1 MNLAQYLRRMVR
13 VAQGQSH
20 LLRVSAIRVTAV
32 GIGTLGAITVARL
45 GGPEIKGTSAAFAA
59 GNSLVATLIALDV
72 AQQIAHDCRV
82 NGVDGRSRPLL
93 AWAWGMYAS
102 ASCILLVAA
111 TVLGSSTAT
120 WLILGALAYL
130 VPTQAGIVA
139 LASSGSRTVA
149 VGAII
154 QQSGLLAAVLAF
166 WGIGA
171 LNETTVKF
179 AVVLGYL
186 APLPYFWRLLP
197 PWEWST
203 LRGRTGLTTI
213 LGAARGG
220 LSWQVG
226 RLSQMAL
233 FRMDVMALSVI
244 TGPAAAGVYSVGLSL
259 ASLVGLIPQVVSA
272 DVYHHAHQQRDVSP
286 LRQAVKIITLTAAAA
301 IPLVVLG
308 KPLISIAF
316 GSAFTESYWA
326 MLAALPGVVAFGVVQ
341 VCTSYVRVHGTAGL
355 FAAYTLPGSL
365 VMLGALLVLIPS
377 LTVVGAGIAFS
388 IGSFTSAGVGLY
400 ISSRLRQ

>member
-1 MNLAQYLRRMVR
+1 
-13 VAQGQSH
+13 
-20 LLRVSAIRVTAV
+20 
-32 GIGTLGAITVARL
+32 
-45 GGPEIKGTSAAFAA
+45 
-59 GNSLVATLIALDV
+59 
-72 AQQIAHDCRV
+72 
-82 NGVDGRSRPLL
+82 
-93 AWAWGMYAS
+93 
-102 ASCILLVAA
+102 
-111 TVLGSSTAT
+111 
-120 WLILGALAYL
+120 
-130 VPTQAGIVA
+130 
-139 LASSGSRTVA
+139 
-149 VGAII
+149 
-154 QQSGLLAAVLAF
+154 
-166 WGIGA
+166 
-171 LNETTVKF
+171 
-179 AVVLGYL
+179 
-186 APLPYFWRLLP
+186 
-197 PWEWST
+197 
-203 LRGRTGLTTI
+203 
-213 LGAARGG
+213 
-220 LSWQVG
+220 
-226 RLSQMAL
+226 
-233 FRMDVMALSVI
+233 MALSVI